1 MGHLAKE
8 CPRKASVQL
17 NYQRPGQRASSKKA
31 LSWPTYRDN
40 RHRRSVGRVWDW
52 AISGQTRDSRR
63 TRNEGGWMYHRPSE
77 SRGDWQRSWYTTCS
91 EIESRDGYRTSIVE
105 GKLVHLTF
113 SQDND
118 FLRMGTKE
126 VSMVPIRYLP
136 RNVFPQR
143 MLSTPHDPGGK
154 GNREVDSGNE
164 RGRPLIANLAA
175 AVEHSDRV
183 PMEFRWRFSKSDLQK
198 RGQWR
203 NWRLSQSDLVRR
215 GTL

>member
-1 MGHLAKE
+1 M
-8 CPRKASVQL
+8 
-17 NYQRPGQRASSKKA
+17 
-31 LSWPTYRDN
+31 
-40 RHRRSVGRVWDW
+40 
-52 AISGQTRDSRR
+52 
-63 TRNEGGWMYHRPSE
+63 
-77 SRGDWQRSWYTTCS
+77 
-91 EIESRDGYRTSIVE
+91 E

-198 RGQWR
+198 QGQ
-203 NWRLSQSDLVRR
+203 
-215 GTL
+215 